1 MDESCEQSPN
11 TTILKL
17 KKGQRVKD
25 GMILM
30 LSGQVDRRKQLL
42 LGAQV
47 FSSSYSVSDV
57 IILAAINVITFCC
70 ILLHS
75 RHILFYCREKN
86 VLDLYFLHYIFL
98 HNISLNYSFLLML
111 TFS

>member
-1 MDESCEQSPN
+1 MKKYIMQKVQIKHIIYSAIKQYMPRIQSN
-11 TTILKL
+11 ATILKL

-47 FSSSYSVSDV
+47 FVSSYSVSEV
-57 IILAAINVITFCC
+57 IILAVFNVITFCC
-70 ILLHS
+70 I
-75 RHILFYCREKN
+75 
-86 VLDLYFLHYIFL
+86 
-98 HNISLNYSFLLML
+98 
-111 TFS
+111 